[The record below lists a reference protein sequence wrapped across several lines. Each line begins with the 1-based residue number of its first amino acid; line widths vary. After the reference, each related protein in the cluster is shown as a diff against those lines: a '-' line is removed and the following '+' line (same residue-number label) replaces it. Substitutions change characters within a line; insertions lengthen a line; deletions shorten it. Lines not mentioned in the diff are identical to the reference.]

1 MRGPTGA
8 GLALVAALLLP
19 PARAMSFDVQPP
31 YAFLG
36 GAVVRED
43 WDSWQALMALHA
55 ADIRVVVLHQSG
67 GGDALAG
74 RRIAADLR
82 TRGLHTVVVGRC
94 SSACANLFLAGVER
108 QFAPPLPGLQH
119 VLGFH
124 GSYNKRTQE
133 LNRRRGPDFFVEMTG
148 GKMDAAFV
156 ERFIRLEN
164 KSGLMRFFHRDQAP
178 PLARASTQL
187 CSGEEER
194 SERDAQCEPLPEV
207 DALEKGVVTRWET
220 REVPL
225 PAKPEAGKVSVRR
238 WER

>member
-1 MRGPTGA
+1 MRRLLGT
-8 GLALVAALLLP
+8 AALLL
-19 PARAMSFDVQPP
+19 ATAAAQAMSFDVQAP

-43 WDSWQALMALHA
+43 WDSWQALMERHGAEL
-55 ADIRVVVLHQSG
+55 RVVVLHQSS
-67 GGDALAG
+67 GGDSLAG
-74 RRIAADLR
+74 RRMAADLR
-82 TRGLHTVVVGRC
+82 ARGLETVVIGRC

-108 QFAPPLPGLQH
+108 QFAPPMPGFQH

-133 LNRRRGPDFFVEMTG
+133 LNRNRTPDYFVEMTD
-148 GKMDAAFV
+148 GKMDAEFV
-156 ERFIRLEN
+156 ERFIRLER

-178 PLARASTQL
+178 PVARALTQL

-207 DALEKGVVTRWET
+207 DALQKGVVTRWET
-220 REVPL
+220 RDVPL
-225 PAKPEAGKVSVRR
+225 PRRPEPGKVSVRR
-238 WER
+238 WE